1 MGRRAKARRSDHI
14 DGFGSVFI
22 VGFGLGSSDG
32 FNQANWGGHCV
43 HAFRSVRSMAMAK
56 QVDISDSPQ
65 LKPLRMCDTC
75 DSKPPPEWNS
85 NRTKKAHSS
94 CRCHCLLFFA
104 LVLVLAWA
112 WLWMGA

>member
-1 MGRRAKARRSDHI
+1 MGYVLYMGRRAKARRSDHI

-85 NRTKKAHSS
+85 NRTKSTFKLSLS
-94 CRCHCLLFFA
+94 LLAFFR
-104 LVLVLAWA
+104 V
-112 WLWMGA
+112 GA